1 MIMITIWD
9 TNQDNGLIIFQQRRI
24 RKYVIVHLASY
35 VIQTKRHKL
44 GDKGKERPVVYRE
57 SILRDFLC
65 FRVTMCYYNW
75 SKKEEL
81 SWLS

>member
-24 RKYVIVHLASY
+24 NKYVIVHLTY
-35 VIQTKRHKL
+35 VIQTKRRKL
-44 GDKGKERPVVYRE
+44 GDKGKERPVEYRE
-57 SILRDFLC
+57 SILRDILC